1 MRLSCACRLE
11 AHHEGG
17 KSRDGRC
24 KVGGDRHPTGRR
36 RARHVRRA
44 PMRPLKVEGASTSQA
59 QPRASRSP
67 YATRHA
73 RPPTFRPLTC
83 DAVGPLANLLH
94 VLEARAQRGLERV
107 GRAGRRG
114 GRLPFVARERS
125 HHLRSCEEGTV
136 PLTIPP
142 TVPPTVPRTV
152 PPTARGGGARATAQG
167 AMRRTFR
174 AAHLKNANPDAPAHH
189 DAAVVRARGRR
200 GFGFHRR
207 QVTDACFVF
216 AVA

>member
-114 GRLPFVARERS
+114 GRLPLVACERS
-125 HHLRSCEEGTV
+125 HHLHSQEDRRFHPRFHPV
-136 PLTIPP
+136 PP
-142 TVPPTVPRTV
+142 TVPPTLPS
-152 PPTARGGGARATAQG
+152 TARGGGARATAQG

-174 AAHLKNANPDAPAHH
+174 AAHPKNANPDAPAHH

>member
-142 TVPPTVPRTV
+142 TVPPTVP
-152 PPTARGGGARATAQG
+152 PTRFHPRRGAAGRALPRKG
-167 AMRRTFR
+167 
-174 AAHLKNANPDAPAHH
+174 PCDAPFARLTQRMPTQTPRPTTMRPSFAPED
-189 DAAVVRARGRR
+189 DAGLGFTGGR
-200 GFGFHRR
+200 
-207 QVTDACFVF
+207 
-216 AVA
+216 

>member
-174 AAHLKNANPDAPAHH
+174 APHPKNATPHAPVAL
-189 DAAVVRARGRR
+189 DRR
-200 GFGFHRR
+200 RR
-207 QVTDACFVF
+207 SRPTRTTRVGNRRHVTDGLFLA
-216 AVA
+216 